1 MKLLITLLFMLG
13 VAFGAAS
20 LEDAKTLFNNGK
32 FSEALKVALTLE
44 SSAGYALAAR
54 SLFEFSNQQPKEAR
68 LAILEQAEKYAQ
80 KAVKLDAQNADAYF
94 ELGAT
99 TGQLGNLRGAAYA
112 FASGVAVTVRENF
125 EKAIALD
132 PKHTSAMIALGSW
145 HAEIV
150 SRGVGFLYGGKP
162 EKVFSLFESAVQI
175 APKSVTVRLTYAK
188 AVLKLD
194 GQKYRDAAK
203 SQLEVAVKLEA
214 SSFLE
219 KRALESAKEMLASL
233 K

>member
-1 MKLLITLLFMLG
+1 MTLLFMLG
-13 VAFGAAS
+13 IAFAANS

-32 FSEALKVALTLE
+32 FSEAAKVALTLE

-54 SLFEFSNQQPKEAR
+54 SLFEFSNQQSKESR
-68 LAILEQAEKYAQ
+68 LAILEQAEGYAQ
-80 KAVKLDAQNADAYF
+80 KAVKLDAQNPDAYF

-99 TGQLGNLRGAAYA
+99 TGQLGVLRGAAYA
-112 FASGVAVTVRENF
+112 FASGVAVTIREYF

-150 SRGVGFLYGGKP
+150 SRGVGFLYGGKL
-162 EKVFSLFESAVQI
+162 EKVFLLFENAIKIS
-175 APKSVTVRLTYAK
+175 PKSITVRLTYAK
-188 AVLKLD
+188 AMLKLD

-203 SQLEVAVKLEA
+203 AQLEIAVKLEA
-214 SSFLE
+214 NSFLE

>member
-1 MKLLITLLFMLG
+1 MKMLVSLLFILG
-13 VAFGAAS
+13 CALGAAS

-32 FSEALKVALTLE
+32 FSEAAKVALTLE

-54 SLFEFSNQQPKEAR
+54 SLFEYSNQQPKEAR

-80 KAVKLDAQNADAYF
+80 KALKLDAQNADAYF
-94 ELGAT
+94 EIGAT

-125 EKAIALD
+125 EKAITLD
-132 PKHTSAMIALGSW
+132 PKHVQSMIALGSW

-150 SRGVGFLYGGKP
+150 SRGVGFLYGGKL
-162 EKVFSLFESAVQI
+162 EQVFSLFENAVKI
-175 APKSVTVRLTYAK
+175 APKSITVHLYYAK
-188 AVLKLD
+188 AMLKLD
-194 GQKYRDAAK
+194 AQKYRPQAK
-203 SQLEVAVKLEA
+203 SQLEIAVKLEA
-214 SSFLE
+214 NDFLE
-219 KRALESAKEMLASL
+219 KRALENAKAMLVDL